1 MVSAPRGR
9 PHSRTCVLPTPKRRR
24 CLWTRERRRGTARAR
39 VDLHGATLSLA
50 ASSFNQ
56 VKQRF
61 AQGSLST
68 PVAGW
73 LCSASR
79 CAQAGFARLRA
90 ARDSAGG
97 AQGTPPGGVG
107 WTRGTRLVP
116 WLVWLSPITRPAG
129 VAVKDKKKRTRNQHK
144 TACASAARRAA
155 TRQRPTPLSPRTL
168 DSGAA
173 DTRRPA
179 LAPSSRLG

>member
-56 VKQRF
+56 VKQR
-61 AQGSLST
+61 GSRK
-68 PVAGW
+68 V
-73 LCSASR
+73 R
-79 CAQAGFARLRA
+79 CLPPLQAGFSRLRA
-90 ARDSAGG
+90 ARRLALLGFALRDSAGG